1 MFDCTYD
8 NVVNDM
14 MYANNNKHPNLQP
27 LYQLQLQPITQH
39 ESHNNIIH
47 GFIANLRYDTQ

>member
-8 NVVNDM
+8 DVVNDM

-47 GFIANLRYDTQ
+47 GCTTLINAD